1 MLRTALGE
9 STASLDSTTRSG
21 LCTHYFHGVNNTL
34 AWMLSLPPYVGY
46 AGFYQL
52 LLLIEHEWD
61 CLGNLAEL
69 PVAFHRVCSVT
80 LTAHH

>member
-34 AWMLSLPPYVGY
+34 AVMPSLCRQGCFF
-46 AGFYQL
+46 FYQL
-52 LLLIEHEWD
+52 LLLIEHKWD
-61 CLGNLAEL
+61 CLGNLPEL

>member
-21 LCTHYFHGVNNTL
+21 LCTHYFHGVNNL
-34 AWMLSLPPYVGY
+34 AVMPSLSPYVGK
-46 AGFYQL
+46 AVFFYQL
-52 LLLIEHEWD
+52 LLLIEHKWD
-61 CLGNLAEL
+61 CLGNLPEL